1 MNALLMSPIPVGQWI
16 ESLTDWL
23 TRNLSGLFSILQVI
37 GDFLMNNMSQLLLAI
52 PPLLFVVLVT
62 IAVYFISRKKW
73 GFTAFTLVGLLFIY
87 NQGLWNPLMETLTLV
102 TISSLVSIL
111 IGVPLGI
118 LAAKSDTAQAIIQP
132 ILDLMQTMPGFVY
145 LIPAVAFF
153 GIGRVPGVF
162 ASVIFALPPTVRM
175 TNLGI
180 RQVSHELVEAA
191 ESFGSTSK
199 QRLFDLELPL
209 AKSTIFAGINQT
221 IMLALSMVVIGSM
234 IGAPGL
240 GRGVLTALQRAD
252 IGSGFVNGL
261 SLVILAIILDR
272 VTQNLNRPA
281 TEQRSKNKKR
291 NRYITLGV
299 VGALLL
305 GLIVPSFLGGGGGK
319 KVNLSYVTWDTEV
332 ASTHVVA
339 TILEEMGYDVTLT
352 PLDNA
357 IMWESVTKGE
367 ADAMVGAWL
376 PGTHGAQFD
385 QYGDQLDDLGPN
397 LNGARIGLVVPEYME
412 ADSIEE
418 LTDQAGQEIVAIEPG
433 AGVVMAAQDAQESY
447 PNLRDWTIETSSTGA
462 MTVALQQALENNED
476 IVVTGWSPHWKF
488 ATYDLKYLDDPR
500 ESFGGEES
508 IHTMARQG
516 LKDDLPEV
524 YELLDQFNW
533 TLDDMES
540 VMLEINDGKDPYDA
554 AKDWVE
560 ANREEVEQWKPSS

>member
-1 MNALLMSPIPVGQWI
+1 MNAMMNPIPVGQWI
-16 ESLTDWL
+16 DSLTNWL
-23 TRNLSGLFSILQVI
+23 TRHLSGLFYLLQVF
-37 GDFLMNNMSQLLLAI
+37 GDFLMNHMSQLLLAI
-52 PPLLFVVLVT
+52 PPLLF
-62 IAVYFISRKKW
+62 IALATVSVYFVSRKKW
-73 GFTAFTLVGLLFIY
+73 GFTAFTLLGLLFIY

-180 RQVSHELVEAA
+180 RQVSTELVEAA

-199 QRLFDLELPL
+199 QQLFDLELPL

-272 VTQNLNRPA
+272 VTQNLNRPI
-281 TEQRSKNKKR
+281 TEQSRANKKR
-291 NRYITLGV
+291 RRYIIGGV
-299 VGALLL
+299 VSALVIS
-305 GLIVPSFLGGGGGK
+305 LIASSILGGNNNK
-319 KVNLSYVTWDTEV
+319 QVSLSYVTWDTEV

-357 IMWESVTKGE
+357 VMWEAVATGE

-376 PGTHGAQFD
+376 PATHAAQFD
-385 QYGDQLDDLGPN
+385 QYGDKMDDLGAN
-397 LNGARIGLVVPEYME
+397 LVGARIGLVVPEYMQV
-412 ADSIEE
+412 DSIEE
-418 LTDQAGQEIVAIEPG
+418 LTNQANREIVAIEPG
-433 AGVVMAAQDAQESY
+433 AGVVMAAQNAQESY
-447 PNLRDWTIETSSTGA
+447 SNLSDWTVETSSTGA
-462 MTVALQQALENNED
+462 MTVALQQAIESNQE

-488 ATYDLKYLDDPR
+488 AAYDLKYLEDPQ

-508 IHTMARQG
+508 IHTMARLG

-524 YELLDQFNW
+524 YQLLDAFNW
-533 TLDDMES
+533 TLDDMEH

-554 AKDWVE
+554 AKDWVD
-560 ANREEVEQWKPSS
+560 AHRDEVEQWKP